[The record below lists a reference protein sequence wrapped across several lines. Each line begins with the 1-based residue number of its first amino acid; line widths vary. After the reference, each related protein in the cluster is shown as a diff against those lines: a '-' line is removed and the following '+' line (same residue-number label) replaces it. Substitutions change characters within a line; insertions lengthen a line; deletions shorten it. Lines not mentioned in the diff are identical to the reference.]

1 MGKSGNKTC
10 MWDHCCHMVQD
21 LLCEERHSYIFS
33 LWDLRFLAAKCI
45 PYIDCSTVWLQN
57 LKGAISLGQLI
68 TNCERSFHK
77 TDWVCLCSTCSK
89 SFIHSHLIMSSA
101 IWFELSNP
109 RVILNYLFC
118 YLIWALKSKSDTA
131 PCDKKCC
138 SEHQTLFIPHAGGY
152 ETTISPG
159 TEGCTLVTK
168 CLEGYTV
175 AGSSL
180 HPIIPCRSWVSVTT
194 CQHSH
199 DYSSGILYSRHS
211 HRNLY

>member
-118 YLIWALKSKSDTA
+118 YLIWALKSNSDI
-131 PCDKKCC
+131 KL
-138 SEHQTLFIPHAGGY
+138 SL
-152 ETTISPG
+152 
-159 TEGCTLVTK
+159 LVSD
-168 CLEGYTV
+168 L
-175 AGSSL
+175 SSQ
-180 HPIIPCRSWVSVTT
+180 IQEW
-194 CQHSH
+194 
-199 DYSSGILYSRHS
+199 Y
-211 HRNLY
+211 